1 MSSILLEEQTSTKR
15 FTYADYKSL
24 DVDDNFWY
32 ELINGELVKKSAP
45 APRHQ
50 IIQANLFWSFS
61 SYVRQHSLGVIL
73 CAPVDVFVDD
83 YSVPQPDLLFI
94 AKENQHIITDDGV
107 MGAPNL
113 VVEILSPSSVKR
125 DRSDKMRLYQRLQIP
140 EYWIIDP
147 KSETVEI
154 YHFVNGVYDLVSFAV
169 ERGNVDSAQLAGF
182 SLEVSSI
189 FS

>member
-1 MSSILLEEQTSTKR
+1 MSSILLEEPIATKR
-15 FTYADYKSL
+15 STYADYKAL

-50 IIQANLFWSFS
+50 MIQANLFRLLGNF
-61 SYVRQHSLGVIL
+61 VFNNSLGVLL

-83 YSVPQPDLLFI
+83 FSIPQPDLLFI
-94 AKENQHIITDDGV
+94 AKEQQHIITDDGV

-113 VVEILSPSSVKR
+113 VVEILSPSSIKR
-125 DRSDKMRLYQRLQIP
+125 DRKDKMNLYKRLRVQ

-147 KSETVEI
+147 NNQAVEV
-154 YHFVNGVYDLVSFAV
+154 YHLIEDDYDLVSFAV
-169 ERGNVDSAQLAGF
+169 ERGNVDSTELVGF
-182 SLEVSSI
+182 SLEVSAV
-189 FS
+189 F

>member
-1 MSSILLEEQTSTKR
+1 MAAMLLEEPITTKR
-15 FTYADYKSL
+15 FTYADYKAL

-50 IIQANLFWSFS
+50 MIQANLFWSFS
-61 SYVRQHSLGVIL
+61 NHVRQHSLGVIL

-83 YSVPQPDLLFI
+83 YNVPQPDLLFI
-94 AKENQHIITDDGV
+94 AKERQHIITDDGV

-113 VVEILSPSSVKR
+113 VVEILSPSSIKR
-125 DRSDKMRLYQRLQIP
+125 DRKDKMHLYKRLKVQ

-147 KSETVEI
+147 NNQAVEV
-154 YHFVNGVYDLVSFAV
+154 YHLIEGDYDLISFAV
-169 ERGNVDSAQLAGF
+169 ERGNVDSTQLTGF
-182 SLEVSSI
+182 SLEVSTI
-189 FS
+189 F